1 MNMSL
6 KQRIICGIMIAGA
19 FGFLGLG
26 GAHAAPSF
34 CRADQTP
41 AVHVG
46 LIAPTP
52 RSDFSRDMTQLEKF
66 HIDTVNPYGAK
77 IDTHVGGLTA
87 GTIKVEQKMSIAGAS
102 LAGQTCLW
110 PGQVQVTIRLDQVV
124 YIAKEYKPGTC
135 MNASV
140 WEHEHKHVRVDR
152 EIINKYRPVFETQV
166 RAAAARMG
174 VIGPF
179 DTQNQKAYQDH
190 MMKQIGDAVSVIT
203 KQMET
208 ERNTR
213 QQNVDTVQ
221 EYDRVSAVCKRK

>member
-1 MNMSL
+1 ML
-6 KQRIICGIMIAGA
+6 AGV
-19 FGFLGLG
+19 LTPL
-26 GAHAAPSF
+26 AARAASPF
-34 CRADQTP
+34 CQADRAPT
-41 AVHVG
+41 VHVG

-52 RSDFSRDMTQLEKF
+52 RSDFSKDMAQLEKF

-102 LAGQTCLW
+102 MSGKTCLW
-110 PGQVQVTIRLDQVV
+110 PGQVQVTIRLDQLV
-124 YIAKEYKPGTC
+124 YIAKEYKQGTC

-152 EIINKYRPVFETQV
+152 EIINKYRPVFEQQV
-166 RAAAARMG
+166 RAAALRMG

-179 DTQNQKAYQDH
+179 DKKNQKVYQDQ
-190 MMKQIGDAVSVIT
+190 MMKQIGDAVSAVT
-203 KQMET
+203 KQMES
-208 ERNTR
+208 ERNIR

-221 EYDRVSAVCKRK
+221 EYDRVSSLCKRK